1 MMISIKRKRVLKEV
15 MQVDERQQ
23 KLLKSIVE
31 SYIKTVKPIGSKS
44 LCKKFKCSSATI
56 RNEMAVL
63 ENLGFI
69 EKNHISSGRI
79 PSEAGYKYYVENLMK
94 PKELTGE
101 DVLKLQTIF
110 KNNELAL
117 SDSINKTVEIISE
130 LTNYTSII
138 LGKSSSENTLSQVN
152 IIPIADNKIVALVC
166 TDKGIV
172 ENKQYILKNDAEIKE
187 MVKTSEIINK
197 MLVGTPINEVSK
209 RLEFEIKPIISRQ
222 IKQYETVYNIFADAF
237 NEFVH
242 KQENVYFGGKTKIFN
257 EPEYNNALEIK
268 RLASKFEDQ
277 NFIKRIEEEDDASGD
292 IKVYIGEE
300 NDFDPNVTIIKSKY
314 KRNGEEG
321 TIAIVGPKRMEYDR
335 VVGLLEYLQ
344 KELNEE
350 DE

>member
-1 MMISIKRKRVLKEV
+1 MR
-15 MQVDERQQ
+15 VDERQN
-23 KLLKSIVE
+23 KILKAIVE

-44 LCKKFKCSSATI
+44 LCKKFNCSSATI

-63 ENLGFI
+63 ENLGYI

-110 KNNELAL
+110 RNNELEL

-138 LGKSSSENTLSQVN
+138 LGKSSKENTLKQVN
-152 IIPIADNKIVALVC
+152 IIPIENKKIVALVC

-172 ENKQYILKNDAEIKE
+172 ENKQFLIENEAEINE
-187 MVKTSEIINK
+187 IVKTSEIINK

-237 NEFVH
+237 NDFLN
-242 KQENVYFGGKTKIFN
+242 KSQNIYFGGKTKIFN
-257 EPEYNNALEIK
+257 EPEYNDAFEIK
-268 RLASKFEDQ
+268 KLASKFEDKD
-277 NFIKRIEEEDDASGD
+277 FIKRIDSDAEDGD
-292 IKVYIGEE
+292 IKIYIGEE
-300 NDFDPNVTIIKSKY
+300 NDFDPNITIIKSKY
-314 KRNGEEG
+314 KLNGEEG

-335 VVGLLEYLQ
+335 VVGLLSYLQ

-350 DE
+350 EENDK

>member
-1 MMISIKRKRVLKEV
+1 ME
-15 MQVDERQQ
+15 VDERQQ

-187 MVKTSEIINK
+187 IVKTSEIINK

-350 DE
+350 EE